1 MSLLSP
7 SKLKNLYSLLTE
19 EQKNEVKRTG
29 LGVTSQVLREGIELS
44 RMLTDPSES
53 QIQSTEDF
61 LEKLYTQVAGS
72 ENVERVQRGDRE
84 VVTIAEPK
92 SGAAQV
98 VRDIGSFAGTMAGLG
113 KIAKPLQALKP
124 VQKATQVAP
133 KTIATTGFI
142 ARGETAAQLSLNPF
156 QENFANVV
164 GDMIDEDSE
173 GLLADFEKYML
184 EPIKS
189 SQEKSELQN
198 RLGLLAEGLI
208 FTGAFG
214 AVSSGIRNREA
225 ISKSFFNTLDSIKGQ
240 GKEVSEAFMNNLKR
254 VRAQDREFFEEAV
267 KKRQQ
272 AVITDNQ
279 PELFSMEKV
288 DLGDID
294 ALKLTKFSTIGTLRS
309 ISNALAKTFT
319 PRGGRSELL
328 HENYLK
334 TQNAKEKWNA
344 TIDHTARNL
353 ENSINNIYKE
363 IGGNKQNILDDLNE
377 VLFTKFK
384 VKPTETQQQAFE
396 KALLKFPEPTRES
409 IRKARNLQD
418 QLSKLLLKSEN
429 VAPADKKIIE
439 DQLGFYV
446 RESYKMF
453 EDGGY
458 IPTIQATNTARRF
471 IAQRIKESN
480 PDITP
485 RRLRLETQAEMDK
498 LAGGKGD
505 FVNFSS
511 GFETFGKVREGILV
525 EKQNVP
531 PAIKSYLGEIT
542 SPIDKLLISMK
553 KIAQF
558 VEDSNFHNQAYKDG
572 KDIYFHESDNLP
584 GFTAQIPKYDD
595 VKVQPFG
602 ELSGMYTT
610 PELAEYYTKR
620 YQQGLSKV
628 IPEGGI
634 FGSGWRYLLFLKS
647 QAQKSATTRRI
658 STHIKNIFGGAQI
671 TGANGFKLLN
681 PKTTAESFKTV
692 YNQLTRTS
700 NIEQQQFIEELAGQG
715 VLNKNAIINDLRN
728 MSKDASNVK
737 FFGAKPLQY
746 LESLAKRAPGV
757 KQLLKGDEKVTE
769 LYIAEDD
776 FWKINMYLNEKKHLD
791 TFTKALPNNNT
802 FDKFRYD
809 TPQKLQNEAGKITRE
824 GLPNYDLVPD
834 NLKEIRSVPFIGTF
848 FSFLSESTRLAM
860 TIPRQGIKEI
870 KLARE
875 LKNMGANEASDIMR
889 NRAIDRFVGYST
901 FGLGGGAAATAVANY
916 SAGVGQDV
924 IDNIKPFLP
933 EWMQNDN
940 VVYTLN
946 EEGVPIVYNI
956 TPWDAFDFPRKP
968 FQTILHKTLNNE
980 DLTEEELQQ
989 YNYDLVNEIFTPF
1002 FGQSLTQEIFNAAIF
1017 NNGRDSNGSLLKNP
1031 LNKLEVYNP
1040 EAESGAFD
1048 KQNMKII
1055 AMNLVEVLEPGTVT
1069 DTRKYFRDK
1078 FGKEM
1083 TPLGQ
1088 KIYRDEAMFKWLTGF
1103 GGIPFNKEYVESIY
1117 SFKVSDF
1124 NSAKSK
1130 GITQIYRAITDDMTK
1145 EEFINNFLNANR
1157 EYYKSYKEL
1166 HTLTEAA
1173 ENLKL
1178 NTLDLLKESGV
1189 SENDRYSFL
1198 GGNRYFKPL
1207 SITEPMQKR
1216 ILESPS
1222 LQKEYIDILLEVD
1235 KLSRALNQLPVL
1247 IDPENTKEMS
1257 MPVSDEVDKI
1267 FKDLRLPKVT
1277 GGLVLGPEVPDT
1289 KEDPADR
1296 VNPFTGSPYSDQMA
1310 RLGLQDGGAV
1320 LPTLIFADNN
1330 KRQLTQEEFN
1340 RMIAIDD
1347 YLKGKGY
1354 RKEARAGIL
1363 GNIHIET
1370 GGSFSPT
1377 QIEQAKNKQ
1386 LGYGIFQLTGKKKDF
1401 DKWMTENK
1409 FDKETVD
1416 ELPMQIE
1423 YMHETIYGN
1432 ELIGTK
1438 KGREIGAGTA
1448 NKLQESFAKGTAEEI
1463 ALTFSNEWEK
1473 PGIPHNEQRIKAA
1486 STLFNILPE

>member
-1 MSLLSP
+1 MRLTTLTT
-7 SKLKNLYSLLTE
+7 LYGALTDK
-19 EQKNEVKRTG
+19 QKQELKRTG
-29 LGVTSQVLREGIELS
+29 AGVTSQVLREGIELY
-44 RMLTDPSES
+44 RMFDKPTQEEVL
-53 QIQSTEDF
+53 STENF
-61 LEKLYTQVAGS
+61 LENLYSNVVGA

-84 VVTIAEPK
+84 VVTIAEPE
-92 SGAAQV
+92 SGAAQL
-98 VRDIGSFAGTMAGLG
+98 VRDIGSFGASLAGVG
-113 KIAKPLQALKP
+113 KITKPLQALKP
-124 VQKATQVAP
+124 IQKATQVAP
-133 KTIATTGFI
+133 KTVATTGFV
-142 ARGETAAQLSLNPF
+142 AKGETAAQLSLNPY
-156 QENFANVV
+156 QENFANIL
-164 GDMIDEDSE
+164 GDMIDDDSE
-173 GLLADFEKYML
+173 GFASDLEKYML

-189 SQEKSELQN
+189 SQEKTELQN

-214 AVSSGIRNREA
+214 AVGAGIRNREA

-272 AVITDNQ
+272 AIITDNQ

-309 ISNALAKTFT
+309 ISNVLAKTFT
-319 PRGGRSELL
+319 TRGGRSELL

-334 TQNAKEKWNA
+334 TQNKKEKWNA

-480 PDITP
+480 PEITP

-511 GFETFGKVREGILV
+511 GFETFGKVREGILI

-531 PAIKSYLGEIT
+531 SAIKSYLGEIT
-542 SPIDKLLISMK
+542 SPVDKLLISMK

-584 GFTAQIPKYDD
+584 GFTAQIPRYDD

-610 PELAEYYTKR
+610 PELAEYYTKK
-620 YQQGLSKV
+620 YQQGLSKL
-628 IPEGGI
+628 IPEGGFI
-634 FGSGWRYLLFLKS
+634 GNSWRYLLFLKS

-692 YNQLTRTS
+692 YNQLTRTT

-715 VLNKNAIINDLRN
+715 VLNKNAIINDLKN
-728 MSKDASNVK
+728 MSKDASNVTFLK
-737 FFGAKPLQY
+737 AKPLQY
-746 LESLAKRAPGV
+746 LESRAKKAPII
-757 KQLLKGDEKVTE
+757 KQLLKADEKVTE
-769 LYIAEDD
+769 AYIAEDD

-791 TFTKALPNNNT
+791 TFNKALPQGPNAT
-802 FDKFRYD
+802 RFDEFRYD

-870 KLARE
+870 KLSRE

-916 SAGVGQDV
+916 SVGVGQDV

-946 EEGVPIVYNI
+946 EEGVPIVYNV

-1017 NNGRDSNGSLLKNP
+1017 NNGRNSNGSLLKNP

-1040 EAESGAFD
+1040 EAELGAFD
-1048 KQNMKII
+1048 KQNAKII
-1055 AMNLVEVLEPGTVT
+1055 AMNLVEILEPGTVT

-1083 TPLGQ
+1083 TSLDQ
-1088 KIYRDEAMFKWLTGF
+1088 KIYREEAMFKWLTGF
-1103 GGIPFNKEYVESIY
+1103 GGIPFNKEYVENIY
-1117 SFKVSDF
+1117 SFKINDF
-1124 NSAKSK
+1124 KKSK
-1130 GITQIYRAITDDMTK
+1130 RKANSQIYKAMTDEMTK
-1145 EEFINNFLNANR
+1145 EKFLDNYLNANR
-1157 EYYKSYKEL
+1157 EYYKSYKKL

-1173 ENLKL
+1173 ENLEL
-1178 NTLDLLKESGV
+1178 NTLKILKDNGV
-1189 SENDRYSFL
+1189 SKRDRVSFI
-1198 GGNRYFKPL
+1198 GGNRYFTPVLLTDQMKQQML
-1207 SITEPMQKR
+1207 D
-1216 ILESPS
+1216 SPS
-1222 LQKEYIDILLEVD
+1222 LNQNYFDILLDVNR
-1235 KLSRALNQLPVL
+1235 LSKTLNQLPVL
-1247 IDPENTKEMS
+1247 VDPENKKEITI
-1257 MPVSDEVDKI
+1257 PLSDEVDKI
-1267 FKDLRLPKVT
+1267 FENLRIPKST
-1277 GGLVLGPEVPDT
+1277 GGLITGPEVTDT

-1296 VNPFTGSPYSDQMA
+1296 VNPLTGSPYSDQRA
-1310 RLGLQDGGAV
+1310 RLGLQEGGETSEFLTNVILQSIQNERKYNEEQINELKKHSNLVGFMESDNIFDRVQIGGGPGRGKYQYEIKGSIDGSGASKTAANRYIKYKTDRG
-1320 LPTLIFADNN
+1320 LKLTETDLILQKDNN
-1330 KRQLTQEEFN
+1330 PDFSKYSEDLQNAVFYADKAMGLLPVDDLVNKKLSHEE
-1340 RMIAIDD
+1340 AWVD
-1347 YLKGKGY
+1347 Y
-1354 RKEARAGIL
+1354 
-1363 GNIHIET
+1363 H
-1370 GGSFSPT
+1370 
-1377 QIEQAKNKQ
+1377 
-1386 LGYGIFQLTGKKKDF
+1386 
-1401 DKWMTENK
+1401 
-1409 FDKETVD
+1409 
-1416 ELPMQIE
+1416 
-1423 YMHETIYGN
+1423 
-1432 ELIGTK
+1432 LIGNK
-1438 KGREIGAGTA
+1438 EKREE
-1448 NKLQESFAKGTAEEI
+1448 NLQKFKDKNYKEE
-1463 ALTFSNEWEK
+1463 
-1473 PGIPHNEQRIKAA
+1473 
-1486 STLFNILPE
+1486 